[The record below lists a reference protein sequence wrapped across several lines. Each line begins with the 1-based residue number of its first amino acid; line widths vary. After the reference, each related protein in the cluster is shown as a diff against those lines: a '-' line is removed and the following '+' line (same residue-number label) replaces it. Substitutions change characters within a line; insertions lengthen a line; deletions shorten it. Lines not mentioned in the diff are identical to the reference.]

1 VVGCQT
7 IAPPDNGD
15 IIAGQRVADRN
26 CGMCHSTS
34 AAPSR
39 LADAPPFS
47 QLHLRYGAGGLD
59 ALLSEG
65 MLTPER
71 LMEEGR
77 APNHPRMPMVT
88 LGIDERVQLVAYL
101 RSLEPPR

>member
-1 VVGCQT
+1 
-7 IAPPDNGD
+7 
-15 IIAGQRVADRN
+15 
-26 CGMCHSTS
+26 MCHSTS

-39 LADAPPFS
+39 LADAPPFA
-47 QLHLRYGAGGLD
+47 QLHLRYRAGGLE

-71 LMEEGR
+71 AMEEGR
-77 APNHPRMPMVT
+77 APNHPRMPTVT
-88 LGIDERVQLVAYL
+88 LGVDERAQLVAYL

>member
-1 VVGCQT
+1 
-7 IAPPDNGD
+7 
-15 IIAGQRVADRN
+15 
-26 CGMCHSTS
+26 MCHSTS

-39 LADAPPFS
+39 LADAPPFG
-47 QLHLRYGAGGLD
+47 QVHLRYGAGGLE

-71 LMEEGR
+71 AMEEGR
-77 APNHPRMPMVT
+77 APGHPRMPTVT
-88 LGIDERVQLVAYL
+88 LGPDERAQLLAYL